1 VFLFF
6 FSSFLLFF
14 FSFFQA
20 MDRDGGSTE
29 KEKVLVDENKR
40 LTLTVQ
46 ELSARVAQAM
56 AVSQIGKS
64 FSGSGGGGGGGIVQ
78 LLAKSGAEGGAG
90 GGVSGGGNGEEVDKT
105 TVSISD
111 AANRAMWR

>member
-1 VFLFF
+1 
-6 FSSFLLFF
+6 
-14 FSFFQA
+14 

-29 KEKVLVDENKR
+29 KEKALVDENKR

-64 FSGSGGGGGGGIVQ
+64 FSGSGGGGIVQ

-105 TVSISD
+105 TVSVSD

>member
-1 VFLFF
+1 
-6 FSSFLLFF
+6 
-14 FSFFQA
+14 

-29 KEKVLVDENKR
+29 KEKALVDENKR

-90 GGVSGGGNGEEVDKT
+90 GGVSGGGSGGEVDKT